1 MELKTEYE
9 INDSELVWHIR
20 ENANDDAKDS
30 LYEKY
35 TPLIYKEI
43 YRVKKRAVA
52 LGVELA
58 DLSQE
63 AMLAFSY
70 AINSFDEDADVKFV
84 TYTTVVIRRKLANYL
99 NKFETKKNKTMVEAV
114 SMDAPVDD
122 ENQSAFVETMEE
134 SVSTDPLRKMITN
147 ETLIEVNKAIKEK
160 LSKNEKIVLQF
171 DLDGKTIPEIVEM
184 TGMSSKQIYN
194 LIHRARSKLKI

>member
-43 YRVKKRAVA
+43 YRVKKRAMA

-134 SVSTDPLRKMITN
+134 SVSTYPLRKMITN
-147 ETLIEVNKAIKEK
+147 ETLIEVN
-160 LSKNEKIVLQF
+160 
-171 DLDGKTIPEIVEM
+171 
-184 TGMSSKQIYN
+184 
-194 LIHRARSKLKI
+194 

>member
-1 MELKTEYE
+1 MALKTEYE

>member
-43 YRVKKRAVA
+43 YRVKKRAMA